1 MELPTQ
7 ELPAESSGL
16 LPVGCL
22 CRPPS
27 RVHLTFSN
35 ELFKR
40 MMNRQALHNSLRAR
54 GAQRSALSGGDPALD
69 WEKWLHLSQ
78 LGSFLPLYH
87 SGERWHSL
95 LPWGQGVADNDRCFF
110 H

>member
-1 MELPTQ
+1 MELPT
-7 ELPAESSGL
+7 ELPAGPVARTPCGPASAGPIQGSS
-16 LPVGCL
+16 
-22 CRPPS
+22 
-27 RVHLTFSN
+27 LTFSSR
-35 ELFKR
+35 LFKR
-40 MMNRQALHNSLRAR
+40 MMNRQALTQQPQSSR
-54 GAQRSALSGGDPALD
+54 GSEVGSIEGDPALD

-95 LPWGQGVADNDRCFF
+95 LPWGQGVADNGAFAF